1 MQEKNCLPGPL
12 RPVLEAVFDLGVVQ
26 IGKRSISMINEGRLG
41 EDLSPS
47 LGGYLKVTRAQLSL
61 LLLYVK
67 GEGNAVFTVSSS
79 RIPGQRT

>member
-1 MQEKNCLPGPL
+1 MVVLVPP
-12 RPVLEAVFDLGVVQ
+12 RP
-26 IGKRSISMINEGRLG
+26 SPHTHTG

-47 LGGYLKVTRAQLSL
+47 LGGYLKVTRAQLSF

-79 RIPGQRT
+79 